1 MPTMPQTIPLSVQAR
16 MRWHK
21 ERLMDPVDERKES
34 DGLEMAHQFN
44 TVLNESMVLRDPSV
58 TLTRDCNDH

>member
-1 MPTMPQTIPLSVQAR
+1 
-16 MRWHK
+16 
-21 ERLMDPVDERKES
+21 MDPVDERKES

-58 TLTRDCNDH
+58 TLTRIYNDHRRRDLEITDPDSVQ